1 MPFEL
6 VLTEPEP
13 TAGDPTR
20 SDSPVVGAARGVS
33 RVFLQ
38 DLPNDYKVFLLYF
51 RAAMPNRPLED
62 ALTQLGD
69 NTGKNLLV
77 NLGSA
82 ADPNYD
88 MIVGRFNI
96 TRFPVIIMT
105 AVPGLASPA
114 SADCTAYAKLDSKE
128 LLKSPE
134 RTVECAEKLFNLFM
148 QRKIVEAISQA
159 KWSERSA
166 MAGAV
171 LHVIGDGLKAV
182 GGFLADRDISVSV
195 LEGKFELKH
204 SGA

>member
-1 MPFEL
+1 MPYEL

-13 TAGDPTR
+13 ASVGPTR
-20 SDSPVVGAARGVS
+20 GDAPAVGAARGFT
-33 RVFLQ
+33 RVFVK
-38 DLPNDYKVFLLYF
+38 DLPDDYKVFLLYF

-62 ALTQLGD
+62 GLTQLGD

-88 MIVGRFNI
+88 LIVGRLNI
-96 TRFPVIIMT
+96 TQFPVIIMT
-105 AVPGLASPA
+105 AVPDLASPA
-114 SADCTAYAKLDSKE
+114 GAQWTAYAKLDSKE
-128 LLKSPE
+128 LFKSPE

-159 KWSERSA
+159 KWTERSA
-166 MAGAV
+166 MASAV
-171 LHVIGDGLKAV
+171 LRVIGDGLKAV
-182 GGFLADRDISVSV
+182 GGFLKDRDISVSV